1 MNAIQHED
9 NSHSIFIE
17 PGEIYLSD
25 RLLGSDI
32 FNGGGGGGVMGGAG
46 GNMEEQD
53 PELAEAIRMSLQDN
67 AMSQPQQQQQPQNA
81 SIQEERQPTEEELEQ
96 MAIRL
101 SLEEANP
108 G

>member
-46 GNMEEQD
+46 GNMEE
-53 PELAEAIRMSLQDN
+53 
-67 AMSQPQQQQQPQNA
+67 
-81 SIQEERQPTEEELEQ
+81 
-96 MAIRL
+96 
-101 SLEEANP
+101 
-108 G
+108 